1 MTMPGPDLCEMCF
14 STDIAGEVRFIRVFR
29 RPPEP
34 WREDAA
40 VSSVSVCAA
49 CLKFVNQALSAR
61 PTALSKFD
69 QPEEPS
75 PHGAGRCDLCL
86 AELGVEAHVVEVV
99 PGIRRYVQ
107 RADLN
112 RYIARHVGPIRKN
125 RVCWHCYLWCQ
136 SIVDDSWSMRGAN
149 ARRGEGPPGE
159 WSWQGAVDTVSAGL
173 ARADA
178 GVLQRTIEAMGMV
191 HTFLRPEDIRAGAGS
206 LQTPLFLG
214 CSRSQTARRLLEGMP
229 PHARASVILVARGD
243 ATADAEAGLVL
254 GAGDLL
260 ASPLSP
266 HQVVGA
272 VERILTGGIAAP
284 TRLGV
289 PRHLL
294 RVQPGT
300 SADTMAV
307 YLALRRFLRGF
318 DHVGFE
324 AGGTL
329 LVSLYCPAGELPAVT
344 RRVSSL
350 LKKRATVAEAQQT
363 DARGQQVA

>member
-29 RPPEP
+29 RPPDP

-40 VSSVSVCAA
+40 VSSVNVCAA
-49 CLKFVNQALSAR
+49 CLKFANRALGAR

-69 QPEEPS
+69 APEEHRAHS
-75 PHGAGRCDLCL
+75 AGHCDLCS

-99 PGIRRYVQ
+99 PGTRRYVP
-107 RADLN
+107 RADLH
-112 RYIARHVGPIRKN
+112 RYIARHVGPIRKS

-136 SIVDDSWSMRGAN
+136 SVVDDSWSMRGAN
-149 ARRGEGPPGE
+149 ARRTEGPPGE
-159 WSWQGAVDTVSAGL
+159 WSWQGALDTASAGL

-178 GVLQRTIEAMGMV
+178 GVLQRTVEAMGMV
-191 HTFLRPEDIRAGAGS
+191 HTFLRPDDVRAGGGS
-206 LQTPLFLG
+206 LQVPLFLG
-214 CSRSQTARRLLEGMP
+214 CTRSQAARRLLEAVP
-229 PHARASVILVARGD
+229 PHARRSVILVARGD
-243 ATADAEAGLVL
+243 ATGDAEAGLAL

-272 VERILTGGIAAP
+272 VERIRAGGSAAS

-294 RVQPGT
+294 RIQPAT
-300 SADTMAV
+300 SSDTMAV

-318 DHVGFE
+318 DHLEFE

-329 LVSLYCPAGELPAVT
+329 LVSVYCPAGELPAVT
-344 RRVSSL
+344 RRVASL
-350 LKKRATVAEAQQT
+350 LKKRATVAELHPS
-363 DARGQQVA
+363 DVRGHRVA